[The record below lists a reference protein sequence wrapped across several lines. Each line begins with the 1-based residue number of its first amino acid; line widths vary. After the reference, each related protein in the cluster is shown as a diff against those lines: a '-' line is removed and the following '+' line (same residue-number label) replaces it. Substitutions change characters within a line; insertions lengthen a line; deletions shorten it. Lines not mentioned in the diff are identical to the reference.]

1 MDPIEHAY
9 QRFVITRFPLPTE
22 EQVRALERQIHVELP
37 DDYRRFILKFNGG
50 RFNDPDIM
58 PVEEGCPSDSLM
70 CLNGIGATE
79 NGAELGNPSDMSLF
93 SDNDPPKIMP
103 IGATPLG
110 SLIILDTAPGEERGT
125 IYLKKAFGDFYYLAD
140 GIEGFF
146 ALLREPSEGG

>member
-37 DDYRRFILKFNGG
+37 DDYRRFILRFNGG
-50 RFNDPDIM
+50 YFNE
-58 PVEEGCPSDSLM
+58 PVITPVGQACPEDSLAY
-70 CLNGIGATE
+70 LSGIGAPHE
-79 NGAELGNPSDMSLF
+79 EAELGNPSDMSLF

-125 IYLKKAFGDFYYLAD
+125 IYFKKAFGDFYYLAD

-146 ALLREPSEGG
+146 ALLREPSEE